1 MLRID
6 RLNAIETK
14 ILQNGSVVVSKL
26 SKELNVTEETIRRDL
41 AELEELGKLIRV
53 RGGAYLPDAG
63 EKVVPIDI
71 RENLLLKEK
80 DIISQYAFNFI
91 HEWDT
96 IFLDSSTTAI
106 QLANLIKVANI
117 RLTIITNS
125 LSISNLFLNHKS
137 VRLICLGGQLR
148 STTNSFVGQLTL
160 DYTENFSADS
170 CFISS
175 TGIELGIGLTDN
187 NEKEAFLR
195 KKIMDQSKKTF
206 LITDHTKF
214 SESAPYIITSL
225 DKVDT
230 IITDRALSQ
239 DWIDYCFKSKTKI
252 IIANMD

>member
-1 MLRID
+1 MLKID

-14 ILQNGSVVVSKL
+14 ISQKGSVVVSRL

-41 AELEELGKLIRV
+41 AELEDNGKLIRV

-71 RENLLLKEK
+71 RENLLLEEK
-80 DIISQYAFNFI
+80 DIIVHEALNFI
-91 HEWDT
+91 NEWDT

-106 QLANLIKVANI
+106 QLANLIKSANI
-117 RLTIITNS
+117 RITLITNS

-148 STTNSFVGQLTL
+148 SSTNSFVGQYTL
-160 DYTENFSADS
+160 DAAENFSADC

-195 KKIMDQSKKTF
+195 KKIMNQSQKTF

-214 SESAPYIITSL
+214 SESAAYIITAL
-225 DKVDT
+225 DKVHT
-230 IITDRALSQ
+230 LITDRPLSQ
-239 DWIDYCFKSKTKI
+239 EWIDYCFKSKTKI